1 MNATLIATAL
11 GDARR
16 EGRAWPSRCP
26 LHGGGSL
33 VIRDGK
39 RGRLLVAGGTLVSE
53 NEISNANVSAK
64 LRL

>member
-1 MNATLIATAL
+1 
-11 GDARR
+11 
-16 EGRAWPSRCP
+16 
-26 LHGGGSL
+26 L

-64 LRL
+64 